1 MSEDKGDFSKKQNM
15 PLKIRN
21 LSVDYG
27 RFRVLDNISLNVEHG
42 EFLGIIG
49 PNGGGKSTLLKAA
62 LGLISVSGGDISL
75 FGERPLRG
83 RKLTGYVPQQSE
95 FDRQFPVN
103 VEEVVLTGR
112 LKGRF
117 LPFHRYSAEDRSY
130 ATELLRQVGILNL
143 RNRQIGM
150 LSGGEFQKMLIARAL
165 ASSPRLLILD
175 EPTASV
181 DVSSRTQIYELLKE
195 LNQKMTIIL
204 VTHDLTAI
212 SSHVRSMACL
222 NVKMHYHGEPEL
234 NETVIGEM
242 YGCPVDLIAHGVPH
256 RMLREHDDVTNEKH
270 DGEGCC

>member
-1 MSEDKGDFSKKQNM
+1 MSADKNTFSEKQNI
-15 PLKIRN
+15 PLRTRG

-27 RFRVLDNISLNVEHG
+27 RVRVLDNISLTVDKG

-49 PNGGGKSTLLKAA
+49 PNGGGKSTLLKAV
-62 LGLISVSGGDISL
+62 LGLIPVSVGDISL
-75 FGERPLRG
+75 FGESPLRG
-83 RKLTGYVPQQSE
+83 RRFTGYVPQQSE
-95 FDRQFPVN
+95 FDRQFPIS
-103 VEEVVLTGR
+103 VEEVALTGR

-117 LPFHRYSAEDRSY
+117 VPFHRYSVEDRDF
-130 ATELLRQVGILNL
+130 AAELLREVGILNL
-143 RNRQIGM
+143 RDRQIGR

-256 RMLREHDDVTNEKH
+256 RMLREHDDEE
-270 DGEGCC
+270 GGCC

>member
-1 MSEDKGDFSKKQNM
+1 MITNSGATADNHTI

-27 RFRVLDNISLNVEHG
+27 RFRVLDDISLIVESG

-49 PNGGGKSTLLKAA
+49 PNGGGKSTLLKAV
-62 LGLISVSGGDISL
+62 LGLIPFSRGDITL
-75 FGERPLRG
+75 FGEKPLPG
-83 RKLTGYVPQQSE
+83 RRYTGYVPQQSE
-95 FDRQFPVN
+95 FDRQFPIN
-103 VEEVVLTGR
+103 VEEVVLTGC
-112 LKGRF
+112 LQGRF
-117 LPFHRYSAEDRSY
+117 VPFHRYSATDKSY
-130 ATELLRQVGILNL
+130 VAELLDEVGIFSL
-143 RNRQIGM
+143 RQRQIGT
-150 LSGGEFQKMLIARAL
+150 LSGGEFQKMLMARAM
-165 ASSPRLLILD
+165 AASPRLLILD

-181 DVSSRTQIYELLKE
+181 DVSSRTQIYDLLRE
-195 LNQKMTIIL
+195 LNKKMTIIL

-256 RMLREHDDVTNEKH
+256 RILKEHREED
-270 DGEGCC
+270 